1 MTLYS
6 SSMYLGERLFPFHFQ
21 LVSSVSIIPDVN
33 VQVLF
38 FFLHFLSLIFI
49 FLLPYHAF
57 TNIFAQNPILHFR
70 FSIWTNFLSPEA
82 YPLEFQ

>member
-6 SSMYLGERLFPFHFQ
+6 SSTYLGEGLFPVNFQ
-21 LVSSVSIIPDVN
+21 LVSSVSVIPDVN
-33 VQVLF
+33 VQVL

-70 FSIWTNFLSPEA
+70 FSIWINFLSPEV